1 MGQVVAQQTIPQQAM
16 PRPAFAAR
24 ATAPQMPNRMPP
36 HMPARTPLRRA
47 ERTLSLDHVSGKII
61 LGLLVLMIGL
71 SLAGAGGIFLLKPA
85 TAHTGNGAEVVH
97 PIANYAPLPVM
108 NFTLN
113 DGDRLR
119 ELRVRV
125 VLEMDPHAVPKL
137 VESYGPRIASA
148 MSGLMMDVAPAELRG
163 QDGTYIIKD
172 AVMRAA
178 AKELRSM
185 RIRQVL
191 VQELLLR

>member
-1 MGQVVAQQTIPQQAM
+1 MSHVVAQPMIPQQAM
-16 PRPAFAAR
+16 PRPAISARTAAPR
-24 ATAPQMPNRMPP
+24 LAPQL
-36 HMPARTPLRRA
+36 PLRGA
-47 ERTLSLDHVSGKII
+47 SRTSPLDRVSGKII
-61 LGLLVLMIGL
+61 LGLLALMIGL

-85 TAHTGNGAEVVH
+85 TAHTGNGTDIVH
-97 PIANYAPLPVM
+97 PVANYARLPVM

-113 DGDRLR
+113 DGERLR

-148 MSGLMMDVAPAELRG
+148 MSGLMMDITPAELRG
-163 QDGTYIIKD
+163 QDGTYVIKD

-178 AKELRSM
+178 TTELRTM
-185 RIRQVL
+185 KIRQVL